1 MRDCLGSRN
10 ANTDLRINRSREV
23 IVFLLPF
30 SYLISLCLDLSFT
43 TCLLRTSS
51 PVK

>member
-10 ANTDLRINRSREV
+10 ANTDLLINRSREV

-30 SYLISLCLDLSFT
+30 TAFFTLSICKKIFV
-43 TCLLRTSS
+43 LFSIMML
-51 PVK
+51 